1 MVRAICRLGH
11 GEASKDAQEGRAA
24 FQDFQG
30 PGPVAGRDARF
41 RQDRWVQGRTSEG
54 RGKRYPDRGN
64 CEGRYDLYIG
74 VHATLSSSVH
84 ASVHDIE
91 GQVVYSD
98 DGQIEAFSRA
108 QDIEDVPFVLV
119 GAIEVLLDTSLAAC
133 AFLDNDCTDYLT
145 SENDTLRELSKSVD
159 EALRPEDRKSTRL
172 NSSH

>member
-1 MVRAICRLGH
+1 MRISDWSSDVCSSDLELQILRAIDRCGH
-11 GEASKDAQEGRAA
+11 GEARQDAQEGRAA
-24 FQDFQG
+24 LQDFQG
-30 PGPVAGRDARF
+30 PGPGAGRDARF

-98 DGQIEAFSRA
+98 DGQIEAFSRRS
-108 QDIEDVPFVLV
+108 DEH
-119 GAIEVLLDTSLAAC
+119 
-133 AFLDNDCTDYLT
+133 T
-145 SENDTLRELSKSVD
+145 SELQSLMR
-159 EALRPEDRKSTRL
+159 
-172 NSSH
+172 NSYAVFCLKKK